1 MHDRI
6 INNGQIHAAIFVD
19 DAVSHAL
26 HCPPGNGAIACFKL
40 CGQFIGVFGNL
51 DESEQAGVYQDFI
64 VFQFFPGQTVGVFA
78 DFKTEKVR
86 QEPCRT
92 FSVIGI
98 LSS

>member
-26 HCPPGNGAIACFKL
+26 HCPPGDGAIAGLEFRSQFVGIL
-40 CGQFIGVFGNL
+40 CNL
-51 DESEQAGVYQDFI
+51 DEPEQAGVHQDFI

-92 FSVIGI
+92 FSVIGV